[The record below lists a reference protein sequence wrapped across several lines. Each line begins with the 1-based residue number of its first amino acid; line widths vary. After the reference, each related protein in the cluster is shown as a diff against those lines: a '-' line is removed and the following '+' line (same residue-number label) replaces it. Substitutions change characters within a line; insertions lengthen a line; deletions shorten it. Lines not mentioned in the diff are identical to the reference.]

1 MLGVALVA
9 AGLATGFGELRT
21 RRAGS
26 AVAEEELRRA
36 VDGLRALAEN
46 SESLPLAAQTLAQT
60 STGLADL
67 QTAWESAQADATR
80 ELVGVLRDAV
90 LELRADM
97 KVAVEENGAATR
109 QAVEPIVADGVQ
121 RTARAATE
129 RLDSLLDAFSHEL
142 EMRREGERA
151 LADGL
156 AARMEDAT
164 GVLREVGEQQ
174 RSAFESLA
182 SASEQSALRIE
193 SSAEARADALA
204 ARLEAM
210 VESQAAG
217 LAETGAAVGAALR
230 EATGSVAAG
239 GAELSAAAQM
249 FSESVDRHRE
259 AATTWLESLGQVEQ
273 AVEQAGQEA
282 AADAVRGQL
291 AATEE
296 IFARQLRFQ
305 QALFEQVRELRRSG
319 AAESTVNGALVD
331 AGEGGADELGDH
343 A

>member
-1 MLGVALVA
+1 
-9 AGLATGFGELRT
+9 
-21 RRAGS
+21 
-26 AVAEEELRRA
+26 
-36 VDGLRALAEN
+36 
-46 SESLPLAAQTLAQT
+46 
-60 STGLADL
+60 
-67 QTAWESAQADATR
+67 
-80 ELVGVLRDAV
+80 
-90 LELRADM
+90 
-97 KVAVEENGAATR
+97 
-109 QAVEPIVADGVQ
+109 
-121 RTARAATE
+121 
-129 RLDSLLDAFSHEL
+129 
-142 EMRREGERA
+142 MRREGERA